1 MEKEIKE
8 LDLAARKRKKL
19 DVEVEKRKQLTS
31 KHMTGPNMEER
42 ERVLE
47 ARMEAR
53 MKKSLAPPPPPP
65 HTHAPT
71 PSPKNK
77 SPAKMKGAKAQK
89 TWKEW
94 IGAEEAAAEGG
105 GGEGGHGSGKA
116 PAATE
121 WLHSSDDDACEE
133 EHLQHL
139 QHIKCKPASHL
150 KSQAKAVTKGVAN
163 AVRGEAVR
171 GESCGALT
179 RGEKAKPLTAH
190 QRAKALSE
198 GSRSER

>member
-1 MEKEIKE
+1 MKVEKEIKE
-8 LDLAARKRKKL
+8 LDLAARTRKKL
-19 DVEVEKRKQLTS
+19 DVEAEKRKKLTS

-53 MKKSLAPPPPPP
+53 MKKSLAPPPP

-89 TWKEW
+89 TWKDC
-94 IGAEEAAAEGG
+94 IGAGEAAAEG
-105 GGEGGHGSGKA
+105 GGHGSGKA

-121 WLHSSDDDACEE
+121 WLHSSDDDACDEQ
-133 EHLQHL
+133 HLQHL
-139 QHIKCKPASHL
+139 QHLKRKPASHI
-150 KSQAKAVTKGVAN
+150 KPEAKAVPKGVAN
-163 AVRGEAVR
+163 AVRGE
-171 GESCGALT
+171 SSDALT
-179 RGEKAKPLTAH
+179 PGQRPKPLTPH
-190 QRAKALSE
+190 QRAKAL
-198 GSRSER
+198 

>member
-8 LDLAARKRKKL
+8 LDLAARTRKKL
-19 DVEVEKRKQLTS
+19 DVEVEKRKKLTS

-53 MKKSLAPPPPPP
+53 MKKSLAPPPP

-71 PSPKNK
+71 TSPKNK

-89 TWKEW
+89 TWKDW
-94 IGAEEAAAEGG
+94 TGAEEAAAEGG
-105 GGEGGHGSGKA
+105 GGGGEHGSGKA

-121 WLHSSDDDACEE
+121 WLHSSDDDACDEQ
-133 EHLQHL
+133 HLQHL
-139 QHIKCKPASHL
+139 QHLKRKPASHI
-150 KSQAKAVTKGVAN
+150 KPEAKAVTKGMAN
-163 AVRGEAVR
+163 AVRGE
-171 GESCGALT
+171 SSDALT
-179 RGEKAKPLTAH
+179 RGERTNAVTPH
-190 QRAKALSE
+190 QRAKAL
-198 GSRSER
+198 